1 MIPEEAAQDFP
12 GAAALAALR
21 AWYAGMGITDAV
33 AQYLPHSTDAGRSS
47 PTVLGEIRR
56 QLADRAR
63 RCRRDDLA
71 QLILQPASERPKRVR
86 AVMAAIDLLR
96 GLSVPRPLV
105 TDAVERWL
113 PARIANPIQAD
124 GLRTLADLTVRVP
137 SLRPTAWARG
147 GRSSHAVW
155 PARWVFPATWR
166 ARSLVSRLRIGPPS
180 IASR

>member
-1 MIPEEAAQDFP
+1 MIPEEAAPDFP

-96 GLSVPRPLV
+96 GLSVPFIKPTGSSEPMQPPKSRDPD
-105 TDAVERWL
+105 DA
-113 PARIANPIQAD
+113 
-124 GLRTLADLTVRVP
+124 
-137 SLRPTAWARG
+137 
-147 GRSSHAVW
+147 SSEENDNW
-155 PARWVFPATWR
+155 PDRFFR
-166 ARSLVSRLRIGPPS
+166 RRKGS
-180 IASR
+180 I